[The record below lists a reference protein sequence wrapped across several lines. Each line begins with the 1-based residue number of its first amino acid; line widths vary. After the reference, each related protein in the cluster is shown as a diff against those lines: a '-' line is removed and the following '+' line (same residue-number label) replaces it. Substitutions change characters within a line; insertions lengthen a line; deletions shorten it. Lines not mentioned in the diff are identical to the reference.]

1 MTAEKKEAHPLHWPA
16 DWPRTRPQD
25 QKAMATW
32 RRTANE
38 YREELAKEL
47 DRSKVVNA
55 VISCN
60 VPLNL
65 RGQMSKGV
73 EPRDVGV
80 AIYFSRPLKEDF
92 RWQDAL
98 GIHAPAPTTEEINAA
113 YRRMAA
119 QYHPDR
125 PGGGDREMFLALTQH
140 RDNAIAWATRE
151 SRPPEHVIA
160 CDLFKEVRLN
170 MAAIAFTL
178 KALRQIDRCG
188 TSALLERSFKGF
200 MALAADAGPSREVAS

>member
-1 MTAEKKEAHPLHWPA
+1 MTAEKKEAYPLHWPE

-25 QKAMATW
+25 QKVMASW

-55 VISCN
+55 VISSN
-60 VPLNL
+60 VQMNL
-65 RGQMSKGV
+65 RGQMTKGV

-98 GIHAPAPTTEEINAA
+98 ELHDPAPSDEQINAA
-113 YRRMAA
+113 YRRLIVK
-119 QYHPDR
+119 YHPDK
-125 PGGGDREMFLALTQH
+125 PGGGDREMFLALTKH
-140 RDNAIAWATRE
+140 RDVALAWANRDA
-151 SRPPEHVIA
+151 RPADHVIA
-160 CDLFKEVRLN
+160 CDTFREVRLN
-170 MAAIAFTL
+170 LAAIAFTL

-200 MALAADAGPSREVAS
+200 MALAAEAGPSVGGAK

>member
-1 MTAEKKEAHPLHWPA
+1 MTAEKKEAYPLHWPE

-25 QKAMATW
+25 QKVMASW

-55 VISCN
+55 VISSN
-60 VPLNL
+60 VQMNL
-65 RGQMSKGV
+65 RGQMTKGV

-98 GIHAPAPTTEEINAA
+98 DIHEPAPSVDTINLA
-113 YRRMAA
+113 YRRLVA
-119 QYHPDR
+119 QYHPDKA
-125 PGGGDREMFLALTQH
+125 GGGDREMFLALTKH
-140 RDNAIAWATRE
+140 RDNAVAWATRD

-200 MALAADAGPSREVAS
+200 MALAADAGPSRGVAS

>member
-1 MTAEKKEAHPLHWPA
+1 MSEKKEAYPLSWPQ

-25 QKAMATW
+25 QKAMASW
-32 RRTANE
+32 KRSLND
-38 YREELAKEL
+38 YRDELAKEL
-47 DRSKVVNA
+47 DRSKVINA
-55 VISCN
+55 VISCSIPMN
-60 VPLNL
+60 M
-65 RGQMSKGV
+65 RGQLASKGV

-98 GIHAPAPTTEEINAA
+98 NVHSPAPSVDEIAAA
-113 YRRMAA
+113 YRKLAA
-119 QYHPDR
+119 RYHPDN
-125 PGGGDREMFLALTQH
+125 PGGDREMFLALTKH
-140 RDNAIAWATRE
+140 RDNAIAWATQD
-151 SRPPEHVIA
+151 SRPPDHVIA

-170 MAAIAFTL
+170 LAAIAFTL

-200 MALAADAGPSREVAS
+200 MALAAEAGPSTGAA